1 MKTPEEIKKW
11 LECCSSAE
19 IMCGECP
26 YYEDGVDC
34 DGMEE
39 DALAY
44 IRQLER
50 INADFA
56 ERTARLEAQLRE
68 AVLKVPGWCD
78 PEVELPVED
87 GNVLVIVSGH
97 PTVNVTMDHAYMLA
111 AYIGDGEWIIE
122 GWETWEKPTIH
133 HWMPLPEPPKEG

>member
-44 IRQLER
+44 IQQ
-50 INADFA
+50 
-56 ERTARLEAQLRE
+56 LEAQ
-68 AVLKVPGWCD
+68 VPKWISVEERL
-78 PEVELPVED
+78 PEISDV
-87 GNVLVIVSGH
+87 VLVIASGKPRENIELH
-97 PTVNVTMDHAYMLA
+97 DAFLIASFWGDEGWIADGYEEWDAVNVT
-111 AYIGDGEWIIE
+111 
-122 GWETWEKPTIH
+122 

>member
-39 DALAY
+39 DTLAY
-44 IRQLER
+44 IRQLE
-50 INADFA
+50 
-56 ERTARLEAQLRE
+56 ERVPKWISVEERLPERDMRV
-68 AVLKVPGWCD
+68 AVLYRFPRSKQLFSSMLEYYAAD
-78 PEVELPVED
+78 PEPHFQHTLGEGGP
-87 GNVLVIVSGH
+87 IVC
-97 PTVNVTMDHAYMLA
+97 
-111 AYIGDGEWIIE
+111 
-122 GWETWEKPTIH
+122 